1 MKKIWYGTDAYQMIR
16 FAPNK
21 WSKYPAILI
30 KRWLWK
36 YVLKYFIT
44 DHYVVH
50 ERLGE
55 YLIQAGITK
64 QYILQEIYI
73 NPDFYLMERT
83 YPPVFYVFYYH
94 PHRKDTLLGNNDK
107 FYRWVYGIDLIEE
120 ARHRFAH
127 EQLDYAN
134 PYLDYNVDNKT
145 VFVRLDG
152 SADMTKLMPDAGCMV
167 RPSRHDGHRPRLI
180 MEAEAMG
187 IPTFYAGD
195 YDFETTANEIS
206 HFISEER
213 FKYFEHFKI

>member
-1 MKKIWYGTDAYQMIR
+1 MKKMWHGTDAYQMVR
-16 FAPNK
+16 LAPNK

-44 DHYVVH
+44 DHYVGH

-64 QYILQEIYI
+64 QYILQEIKI
-73 NPDFYLMERT
+73 SPIFKTLIRT
-83 YPPVFYVFYYH
+83 YPKMFYVFYYY
-94 PHRKDTLLGNNDK
+94 PYRTDTLFGNNDK

-120 ARHRFAH
+120 AKSYFIG
-127 EQLDYAN
+127 
-134 PYLDYNVDNKT
+134 VDKI

-195 YDFETTANEIS
+195 YDFKTTVHEIS
-206 HFISEER
+206 HFIWEER
-213 FKYFEHFKI
+213 FKYFEHIKNQNPC